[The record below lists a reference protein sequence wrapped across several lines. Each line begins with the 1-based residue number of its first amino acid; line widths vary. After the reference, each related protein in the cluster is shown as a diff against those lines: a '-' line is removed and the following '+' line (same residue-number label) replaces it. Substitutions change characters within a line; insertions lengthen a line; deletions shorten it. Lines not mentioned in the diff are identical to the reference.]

1 MEFDGSSSNNFEMD
15 NSFMEITPTCIHGIS
30 ADLAIAADKVQRTIQ
45 LLEDGATVPFIA
57 RYRKEM
63 TGSLDEVAIGAIG
76 DSLAKFKELETRKEA
91 ICSSLIKR
99 ELLSDE
105 LSKKIQQASTLTVLE
120 DLYLPYRPKRRTRAM
135 IAREKGVE
143 PLAELI
149 LKNGPYIK
157 EAKKYLSIEHGLVT
171 IEDALA
177 AARDVVAEI
186 VSENAD
192 VRGSLRRMF
201 YQEAMVSSRVVV
213 KKKAEAG
220 KFQDYFSWQEPVS
233 KISGHRTLALLRGE
247 NLGYLRLSIRP
258 DPAQPLNLLKKY
270 YLGRGGENHELVR
283 ALEDAYSRLLA
294 PSLENELRQV
304 IKEQADS
311 EAIEVFTRN
320 LEELLLAPP
329 LGQKRVMALDPGF
342 RTGAKLVCL
351 DGQGNLLH
359 RQTIYPTQGGRQ
371 SAEAAT
377 IIRKLVKRFAIEA
390 IGVGSGTA
398 GRETESF
405 LRSLDLEEVII
416 ALVNEDGAS
425 IYSAS
430 ALARQEF
437 PDEDITVRG
446 AVSIGRRLQDPLAE
460 LVKIE
465 PKSLGVG
472 QYQHDV
478 NQNALQKS
486 LEEVV
491 SRCVNRVGVEVNS
504 ASAKLLRY
512 VAGLGEKLA
521 EAIVSHRQL
530 HGVFKKRADLLQVK
544 RLGAKAYEQCAG
556 FLRISDGEHPLDN
569 SGVHPERYELV
580 EKMAKDHN
588 FSLAKILNSEEA
600 RRKITLEKYCT
611 KEVGMETLNDI
622 RKELGQPGRD
632 PRQNYVS
639 FAFAE
644 EVRTLEDVREG
655 MILPAIITNVTKFGA
670 FADIGVKQD
679 GLIHIS
685 QLADHFVKDP
695 AEIVKVRQQLKVKVL
710 AVDRDRQRISLSLR
724 M

>member
-1 MEFDGSSSNNFEMD
+1 
-15 NSFMEITPTCIHGIS
+15 MEITQLGIKSIS
-30 ADLAIAADKVQRTIQ
+30 ADLGIAPDKVRKTVG

-76 DSLAKFKELETRKEA
+76 DSLGNYKELETRKEA
-91 ICSSLIKR
+91 IRSSLGKR
-99 ELLSDE
+99 DLLNDE
-105 LSKKIQQASTLTVLE
+105 LSRKIDEASTLTVLE

-149 LKNGPYIK
+149 LKNGPYNR
-157 EAKKYLSIEHGLVT
+157 EAKNYISAEHNLAGG
-171 IEDALA
+171 EDALA
-177 AARDVVAEI
+177 AARDIVAEI

-192 VRGSLRRMF
+192 VRGNLRRIF
-201 YQEAMVSSRVVV
+201 HQEAIVSSRVV
-213 KKKAEAG
+213 KKMKAEAV
-220 KFQDYFSWQEPVS
+220 KFQDYFNWQEPVS
-233 KISGHRTLALLRGE
+233 RISGHRILALLRGE
-247 NLGYLRLSIRP
+247 NLGFLRLSIRP
-258 DPAQPLNLLKKY
+258 EPEQPLNFLKRY
-270 YLGRGGENHELVR
+270 YLGRDGRNDELIR
-283 ALEDAYSRLLA
+283 ALEDAYTRLLA

-304 IKEQADS
+304 IKERADS
-311 EAIEVFTRN
+311 EAIEVFSQN

-359 RQTIYPTQGGRQ
+359 RQTIYPTQGARQ
-371 SAEAAT
+371 SAEAAV
-377 IIRKLVKRFAIEA
+377 IIRKLVKDFAVEA
-390 IGVGSGTA
+390 IGVGNGTA

-405 LRSLDLEEVII
+405 LRSLELAGVVI

-430 ALARQEF
+430 ALARREF

-478 NQNALQKS
+478 NQTALQKS

-504 ASAKLLRY
+504 ASAELLRY

-521 EAIVSHRQL
+521 EAIVGHRQQ
-530 HGVFKKRADLLQVK
+530 HGVFKKRGDLLRVK

-556 FLRISDGEHPLDN
+556 FLRISNGENPLDN
-569 SGVHPERYELV
+569 TGVHPERYKLIEQ
-580 EKMAKDHN
+580 MAADHGL
-588 FSLAKILNSEEA
+588 SLAELIQSESA
-600 RRKITLEKYCT
+600 RRKIALERYCT
-611 KEVGMETLNDI
+611 GEVGMETLNDI
-622 RKELGQPGRD
+622 MTELGQPGRD
-632 PRQNYVS
+632 PRQSYVN
-639 FAFAE
+639 FVFDDG
-644 EVRTLEDVREG
+644 VRTLDDVKEG

-685 QLADHFVKDP
+685 QMADRFVKDP
-695 AEIVKVRQQLKVKVL
+695 AEVVRVRQQLKVKVL
-710 AVDRDRQRISLSLR
+710 AVDRDRQRISLSLK

>member
-1 MEFDGSSSNNFEMD
+1 
-15 NSFMEITPTCIHGIS
+15 MEITQLGIKSIS
-30 ADLAIAADKVQRTIQ
+30 ADLGIAPDKVRKTVG

-76 DSLAKFKELETRKEA
+76 DSLGNYKELETRKEA
-91 ICSSLIKR
+91 IRSSLGKR
-99 ELLSDE
+99 DLLNDE
-105 LSKKIQQASTLTVLE
+105 LSRKIDEASTLTVLE

-149 LKNGPYIK
+149 LKNGPYNR
-157 EAKKYLSIEHGLVT
+157 EAKNYISAEHNLAGG
-171 IEDALA
+171 EDALA
-177 AARDVVAEI
+177 AARDIVAEI

-192 VRGSLRRMF
+192 VRGNLRRIF
-201 YQEAMVSSRVVV
+201 HQEAIVSSRVV
-213 KKKAEAG
+213 KKMKAEAG
-220 KFQDYFSWQEPVS
+220 KFQDYFNWQEPVS
-233 KISGHRTLALLRGE
+233 RISGHRILALLRGE
-247 NLGYLRLSIRP
+247 NLGFLRLSIRP
-258 DPAQPLNLLKKY
+258 EPEQPLNFLKRY
-270 YLGRGGENHELVR
+270 YLGRDGRNDELIR
-283 ALEDAYSRLLA
+283 ALEDAYTRLLA

-304 IKEQADS
+304 IKERADS
-311 EAIEVFTRN
+311 EAIEVFSQN

-359 RQTIYPTQGGRQ
+359 RQTIYPTQGARQ
-371 SAEAAT
+371 SAEAAV
-377 IIRKLVKRFAIEA
+377 IIRKLVKDFAVEA
-390 IGVGSGTA
+390 IGVGNGTA

-405 LRSLDLEEVII
+405 LRSLELAGVVI

-430 ALARQEF
+430 ALARREF

-478 NQNALQKS
+478 NQTALQKS

-504 ASAKLLRY
+504 ASAELLRH

-521 EAIVSHRQL
+521 EAIVGHRQQ
-530 HGVFKKRADLLQVK
+530 HGVFKKRGDLLRVK

-556 FLRISDGEHPLDN
+556 FLRISNGENPLDN
-569 SGVHPERYELV
+569 TGVHPERYKLIEQ
-580 EKMAKDHN
+580 MAADHGL
-588 FSLAKILNSEEA
+588 SLAELIQSESA
-600 RRKITLEKYCT
+600 RRKIALERYCT
-611 KEVGMETLNDI
+611 GEVGMETLNDI
-622 RKELGQPGRD
+622 MTELGQPGRD
-632 PRQNYVS
+632 PRQSYVN
-639 FAFAE
+639 FVFDDG
-644 EVRTLEDVREG
+644 VRTLDDVKEG

-685 QLADHFVKDP
+685 QMADRFVKDP
-695 AEIVKVRQQLKVKVL
+695 AEVVRVRQQLKVKVL
-710 AVDRDRQRISLSLR
+710 AVDRDRQRISLSLK

>member
-1 MEFDGSSSNNFEMD
+1 
-15 NSFMEITPTCIHGIS
+15 MEIEQAWIESIS
-30 ADLAIAADKVQRTIQ
+30 VDLAIAPDKIRKTAN
-45 LLEDGATVPFIA
+45 LLEDGATIPFIA

-63 TGSLDEVAIGAIG
+63 TGSLDEVAIGNIG
-76 DSLAKFKELETRKEA
+76 DRLAKCKELESRKEA
-91 ICSSLIKR
+91 IRSSLDKR
-99 ELLSDE
+99 DLLCEELRR
-105 LSKKIQQASTLTVLE
+105 KIGEALTLTALE
-120 DLYLPYRPKRRTRAM
+120 DIYLPYRPKRRTRAM

-143 PLAELI
+143 KLAKSI
-149 LKNGPYIK
+149 LNSGPYRT
-157 EAKKYLSIEHGLVT
+157 EAVDYISMEKGLAT
-171 IEDALA
+171 AEDVLA
-177 AARDVVAEI
+177 AARDIVAEVI
-186 VSENAD
+186 SENGEI
-192 VRGSLRRMF
+192 RGSLRRIF
-201 YQEAMVSSRVVV
+201 QQKAFVSSHVVA
-213 KKKAEAG
+213 KKKKEAV
-220 KFQDYFSWQEPVS
+220 KFQDYFDWREPVS
-233 KISGHRTLALLRGE
+233 KISGHRLLALLRGE

-258 DPAQPLNLLKKY
+258 EVEQPLTFLKKY
-270 YLGRGGENHELVR
+270 YLGRGGQNNELVR

-304 IKEQADS
+304 IKERADN
-311 EAIEVFTRN
+311 EAIEVFSRN

-329 LGQKRVMALDPGF
+329 LGQKRVMALDPGY

-359 RQTIYPTQGGRQ
+359 RQTIYPTQGERQ
-371 SAEAAT
+371 AGEAAA
-377 IIRKLVKRFAIEA
+377 IIRKLVKKYDIEA
-390 IGVGSGTA
+390 IGVGNGTA

-405 LRSLDLEEVII
+405 LRSLTLAGVDI

-430 ALARQEF
+430 APARQEF

-478 NQNALQKS
+478 NQLALQNS
-486 LEEVV
+486 LAEVV

-504 ASAKLLRY
+504 ASAQLLRY

-521 EAIVSHRQL
+521 EAIVAHRQRN
-530 HGVFKKRADLLQVK
+530 GVFKKRADLLKVK

-556 FLRISDGEHPLDN
+556 FLRISNGENPLDN

-580 EKMAKDHN
+580 GQMADDHG
-588 FSLAKILNSEEA
+588 FSLMELIQSEQA
-600 RRKITLEKYCT
+600 RRKIVLGRYRTAEI
-611 KEVGMETLNDI
+611 GMETLTDI
-622 RKELGQPGRD
+622 MTELGQPGRG
-632 PRQNYVS
+632 PRQSYAN

-644 EVRTLEDVREG
+644 SVRTLEDVQEG

-670 FADIGVKQD
+670 FADIGIKQD

-685 QLADHFVKDP
+685 QMADRFVSDP
-695 AEIVKVRQQLKVKVL
+695 AEIVSVRQQLNVKVV
-710 AVDRDRQRISLSLR
+710 AVDRSRQRISLSLKI
-724 M
+724 

>member
-1 MEFDGSSSNNFEMD
+1 
-15 NSFMEITPTCIHGIS
+15 MEITQLGIKSIS
-30 ADLAIAADKVQRTIQ
+30 ADLGIAPDKVRKTVG

-76 DSLAKFKELETRKEA
+76 DSLGNYKELETRKEA
-91 ICSSLIKR
+91 IRSSLGKR
-99 ELLSDE
+99 DLLNDE
-105 LSKKIQQASTLTVLE
+105 LSRKIDEASTLTVLE

-149 LKNGPYIK
+149 LKNGPYNR
-157 EAKKYLSIEHGLVT
+157 EAKNYISAEHNLAGG
-171 IEDALA
+171 EDALA
-177 AARDVVAEI
+177 AARDIVAEI

-192 VRGSLRRMF
+192 VRGNLRRIF
-201 YQEAMVSSRVVV
+201 HQEAIVSSRVV
-213 KKKAEAG
+213 KKMKAEAG
-220 KFQDYFSWQEPVS
+220 KFQDYFNWQEPVS
-233 KISGHRTLALLRGE
+233 RISGHRILALLRGE
-247 NLGYLRLSIRP
+247 NLGFLRLSIRP
-258 DPAQPLNLLKKY
+258 EPEQPLNFLKRY
-270 YLGRGGENHELVR
+270 YLGRDGRNDELIR
-283 ALEDAYSRLLA
+283 ALEDAYTRLLA

-304 IKEQADS
+304 IKERADS
-311 EAIEVFTRN
+311 EAIEVFSQN

-359 RQTIYPTQGGRQ
+359 RQTIYPTQGARQ
-371 SAEAAT
+371 SAEAAV
-377 IIRKLVKRFAIEA
+377 IIRKLVKDFAVEA
-390 IGVGSGTA
+390 IGVGNGTA

-405 LRSLDLEEVII
+405 LRSLELAGVVI

-430 ALARQEF
+430 ALARREF

-478 NQNALQKS
+478 NQTALQKS

-504 ASAKLLRY
+504 ASAELLRH

-521 EAIVSHRQL
+521 EAIVGHRQQ
-530 HGVFKKRADLLQVK
+530 HGVFKKRGDLLRVK

-556 FLRISDGEHPLDN
+556 FLRISNGDNPLDN
-569 SGVHPERYELV
+569 TGVHPERYKLIEQ
-580 EKMAKDHN
+580 MAADHGL
-588 FSLAKILNSEEA
+588 SLAELIQSESA
-600 RRKITLEKYCT
+600 RRKIALERYCT
-611 KEVGMETLNDI
+611 GEVGMETLNDI
-622 RKELGQPGRD
+622 MTELGQPGRD
-632 PRQNYVS
+632 PRQSYVN
-639 FAFAE
+639 FVFDDG
-644 EVRTLEDVREG
+644 VRTLDDVKEG

-685 QLADHFVKDP
+685 QMADRFVKDP
-695 AEIVKVRQQLKVKVL
+695 AEVVRVRQQLKVKVL
-710 AVDRDRQRISLSLR
+710 AVDRDRQRISLSLK